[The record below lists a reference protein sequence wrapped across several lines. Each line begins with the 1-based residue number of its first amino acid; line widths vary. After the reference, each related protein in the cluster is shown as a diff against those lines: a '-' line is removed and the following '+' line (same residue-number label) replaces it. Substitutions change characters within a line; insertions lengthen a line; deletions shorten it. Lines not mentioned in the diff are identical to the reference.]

1 VIEWVYGFHAV
12 EAALKARFE
21 HIECLWLASN
31 RRDKRAQQIEA
42 VAQAVGVV
50 LKRVERY
57 QLDLEIDGRHQGVA
71 ARMRVDAKASDQ
83 LDEKT
88 LCEGVA
94 SGAITLIL
102 VLDGVTDPHNLGAC
116 LRSADAAGVQAVVVP
131 KNRSAEINAVVSKV
145 ACGAAEVMPVVQ
157 VTNLA
162 RSLAALQQAG
172 AWIVGTSGDAQQL
185 IYDADLRG
193 CLALVMGAEGDG
205 IRRLTAEHCDLL
217 VKLPMAGVV
226 SSLNVSVATGVCLFE
241 VVRQR
246 AILAR

>member
-1 VIEWVYGFHAV
+1 MIEWIYGFHAV
-12 EAALKARFE
+12 EAAVKNRPKR
-21 HIECLWLASN
+21 IESLWLASN

-42 VAQAVGVV
+42 AAQTAGVA

-57 QLDLEIDGRHQGVA
+57 ELDMEIDGRHQGVA
-71 ARMRVDAKASDQ
+71 ARVRVDDATPGR
-83 LDEKT
+83 LDEKS
-88 LCEGVA
+88 LYAGVSA
-94 SGAITLIL
+94 GNINLIL

-131 KNRSAEINAVVSKV
+131 KNNSAEINAVVSKV
-145 ACGAAEVMPVVQ
+145 ACGAAEVVPIVQ

-172 AWIVGTSGDAQQL
+172 AWIVGTSGEAEQL
-185 IYDADLRG
+185 IYDANLRG

-205 IRRLTAEHCDLL
+205 IRRLTAEHCDFL

-246 AILAR
+246 AALAP

>member
-1 VIEWVYGFHAV
+1 MTEWVYGFHAV
-12 EAALKARFE
+12 EAALKTRPQRIDA
-21 HIECLWLASN
+21 LWLASN

-42 VAQAVGVV
+42 VAQSAGVAVT
-50 LKRVERY
+50 RVERY
-57 QLDLEIDGRHQGVA
+57 QLDMEIDGRHQGVA
-71 ARMRVDAKASDQ
+71 ARMSVDARADQ
-83 LDEKT
+83 PLDEKA
-88 LCEGVA
+88 LCAGVA
-94 SGAITLIL
+94 AGHITLIL

-131 KNRSAEINAVVSKV
+131 KNRSADINAVVSKV
-145 ACGAAEVMPVVQ
+145 ACGAAEVIPVVQ

-172 AWIVGTSGDAQQL
+172 AWVVGTSGDAEQL
-185 IYDADLRG
+185 IYEADLRSR
-193 CLALVMGAEGDG
+193 LALVMGAEGDG
-205 IRRLTAEHCDLL
+205 IRRLTAEHCDAL

-246 AILAR
+246 AGLGS